1 VLEVRASLISLTP
14 GLDTVVAAALS
25 GMIPPDLELYTK
37 KCPKASGIT
46 KGVHAMTPKSIFKW
60 SGGLFVVGALY
71 LVTDQESECL
81 DREKDTYYGNTRNFA
96 RAVD

>member
-1 VLEVRASLISLTP
+1 
-14 GLDTVVAAALS
+14 
-25 GMIPPDLELYTK
+25 MI
-37 KCPKASGIT
+37 
-46 KGVHAMTPKSIFKW
+46 PKSIFKW

-71 LVTDQESECL
+71 LVTDQESEYL